1 MLYNSKLPPFSKD
14 QQLCDEL
21 DNDKTEAGRTRSL
34 PGQPRV
40 WMGARLDT
48 IKFFRQEV
56 WAKDLEKI
64 APKLWILSTLSST
77 NISPLHRQRVK
88 GREII
93 VTEEPRLHLVWFY
106 DRIFIKPLPKY
117 LLSYTVWETFF
128 VNNEGPLACQDEIR
142 RAALGFL
149 RTYRYLIQHESD
161 FIIAKQEHLGLIPK
175 DVQWEEFCEFI
186 SALEI
191 KDSDVSNRY
200 CYGELRLSRLNLYAP
215 FLLGKS
221 HYENL
226 HGQYGDYFARM
237 YGPILFVFAVV
248 STVLNSMQVALAAEQ
263 TPETHWVNIWLAFRW
278 FSILSLLGSIIVSLC
293 FILLWLWMISSEWV
307 YVLRCKLQKWKEKG
321 RVTA

>member
-1 MLYNSKLPPFSKD
+1 MLYTSKAPPFSKD

-21 DNDKTEAGRTRSL
+21 DNAKTDGWAN
-34 PGQPRV
+34 QIA
-40 WMGARLDT
+40 ARPAVHADGCAFENHKYERKPT
-48 IKFFRQEV
+48 
-56 WAKDLEKI
+56 
-64 APKLWILSTLSST
+64 PSS
-77 NISPLHRQRVK
+77 RVK

-128 VNNEGPLACQDEIR
+128 VNNEGPLVYQDEIR
-142 RAALGFL
+142 RASLGFL

-161 FIIAKQEHLGLIPK
+161 FIIAKQEHLSLIPK

-191 KDSDVSNRY
+191 EDSDVSNRY

-263 TPETHWVNIWLAFRW
+263 NPGTHWASIWLAFRW
-278 FSILSLLGSIIVSLC
+278 FS
-293 FILLWLWMISSEWV
+293 
-307 YVLRCKLQKWKEKG
+307 
-321 RVTA
+321 